1 MMWLL
6 ALLTT
11 LLGLWISVQQISDWF
26 ASRKAQRQQA
36 AEDVAYEE
44 WVQAA
49 LQLLRSGNGNMVPV
63 SPETQHWAERAVAAG
78 RLAWAPVPGKVMLP
92 VSSR

>member
-11 LLGLWISVQQISDWF
+11 ILGLWISIQQISDWF
-26 ASRKAQRQQA
+26 ASRSEQRQQA
-36 AEDVAYEE
+36 AEDAAYEE

-63 SPETQHWAERAVAAG
+63 SPETQH
-78 RLAWAPVPGKVMLP
+78 
-92 VSSR
+92 